1 MLNNIKVLLFLL
13 IMGIISCTDQ
23 EKGVNKIEIAK
34 QYYRILDQSD
44 QSSLTTIIADSLL
57 TKETEFD
64 YEQTFSLKEFIDWQQ
79 WDSVFE
85 PKYELLELE
94 QKGGIVMAKV
104 SKIGKRILFLHG
116 EPIISE
122 QVIGFI
128 QNKISSIETRKYIVF
143 NDSIFTKKRD
153 EFLSWIDE
161 NHPELGG
168 FIHDQTKLGGT
179 KYLKAMAYYEKEKS
193 NNH

>member
-85 PKYELLELE
+85 PKYEILELE
-94 QKGGIVMAKV
+94 QKDGIVMAKV
-104 SKIGKRILFLHG
+104 SKIDKR
-116 EPIISE
+116 
-122 QVIGFI
+122 
-128 QNKISSIETRKYIVF
+128 
-143 NDSIFTKKRD
+143 
-153 EFLSWIDE
+153 
-161 NHPELGG
+161 
-168 FIHDQTKLGGT
+168 
-179 KYLKAMAYYEKEKS
+179 
-193 NNH
+193 